1 MDCSQVLHRLG
12 AEDWL
17 RKIIKARVF
26 SFILSYI
33 ALISWIRN
41 IKRNSLIFFLQGL
54 SLVLS
59 SYNGEDILISF
70 GGYNG
75 RYNNEVNGNLLLL

>member
-1 MDCSQVLHRLG
+1 MTRG
-12 AEDWL
+12 RDWL

-41 IKRNSLIFFLQGL
+41 IKKKLINIFPTGL
-54 SLVLS
+54 EFGL
-59 SYNGEDILISF
+59 ELIQW
-70 GGYNG
+70 
-75 RYNNEVNGNLLLL
+75 